1 MVDENRDYDVIIVGG
16 GSAGCVLAARLSED
30 AGRSVLLIE
39 AGPDYG
45 DDIAAWPPEMLNAIH
60 YDVNTHGWGYAN
72 LHSDDRDDVPL
83 PRARV
88 MGGSSTVNGTI
99 WVRGARDDYD
109 EWSRQGNEGWS
120 FNEILPYFKRAD
132 HDPEL
137 DPTMHGH
144 GGPMRIQRLDERVI
158 APYSRAMI
166 ESAAENGY
174 PFTTDINDP
183 DEGPSIGMIPTNVA
197 YGIRWNTAIAYL
209 NPARERPNLHIQ
221 DETAIDRL
229 IIKGDS
235 VRGVL
240 DTDGRAFRSGEV
252 ILSGGAYGS
261 PAILLR
267 SGIGPAQ
274 HLNDLGIEVKRD
286 LPGVGAGLMDHPSNL
301 MAFEIAPGHLPPSD
315 LRIARVETLVKARS
329 GQINAGYDLHLLSHG
344 TLYDEETGL
353 WTLVFR
359 PYLEY
364 SRSTGTVR
372 LTSADPDASLEIDHN
387 YLSDPADLQA
397 LADAVEIIRDFART
411 PPLATMHAGELKPGP
426 TAVSRDDLLTYI
438 RRHVTTTFHPA
449 CTCRMG
455 PPSDPTAVVD
465 HQGRVHG
472 LPGLRV
478 CDASIFPRIPRANL
492 NWPAIAAAER
502 IAEWVREG

>member
-1 MVDENRDYDVIIVGG
+1 MVEGHDYDVIVVGG

-30 AGRSVLLIE
+30 PGRSVLLIE

-45 DDIAAWPPEMLNAIH
+45 PDVAAWPPEMLNAIH
-60 YDVNTHGWGYAN
+60 YDVNTHSWGYTN
-72 LHSDDRDDVPL
+72 LQSVEREDVSL

-99 WVRGARDDYD
+99 WIRGARADYD
-109 EWSRQGNEGWS
+109 EWARLGNDGWA
-120 FNEILPYFKRAD
+120 FDQILPYFKRAE

-137 DPTMHGH
+137 NPALHGH
-144 GGPMRIQRLDERVI
+144 GGPMRIQRLDERVMS
-158 APYSRAMI
+158 PFSRALV
-166 ESAAENGY
+166 ESAAEHGY
-174 PFTTDINDP
+174 PFTANINDP

-209 NPARERPNLHIQ
+209 NPARERPNLHIL
-221 DETAIDRL
+221 DETAIDKLL
-229 IIKGDS
+229 IEDAT

-240 DTDGRAFRSGEV
+240 TINGREIRANEV
-252 ILSGGAYGS
+252 VLSCGTYGS

-267 SGIGPAQ
+267 SGIGPAD
-274 HLNDLGIEVKRD
+274 HLNEIGIDVRHD
-286 LPGVGAGLMDHPSNL
+286 LPGVGEHLMDHPSIL
-301 MAFEIAPGHLPPSD
+301 MAFEMAVDHLPPSD

-329 GQINAGYDLHLLSHG
+329 SQIDSDYDLHLLSHG
-344 TLYDEETGL
+344 TLLDEETGT

-372 LTSADPDASLEIDHN
+372 LTSADPNAPLEIDHN

-397 LADAVEIIRDFART
+397 LADGVEIIRDFART
-411 PPLATMHAGELKPGP
+411 PPLATMLAGEVRPGP
-426 TAVSRDDLLTYI
+426 GTSDREGLLKYI
-438 RRHVTTTFHPA
+438 RHHVTTTFHPA

-455 PPSDPTAVVD
+455 PEGDPTAVVD

-472 LPGLRV
+472 LSGLRV

-492 NWPAIAAAER
+492 NWPAIATAER
-502 IAEWVREG
+502 IAEWLRTG

>member
-1 MVDENRDYDVIIVGG
+1 
-16 GSAGCVLAARLSED
+16 
-30 AGRSVLLIE
+30 
-39 AGPDYG
+39 
-45 DDIAAWPPEMLNAIH
+45 MLNAIH
-60 YDVNTHGWGYAN
+60 YDVNTHSWGYAN
-72 LHSDDRDDVPL
+72 LQSVDREDVPL

-99 WVRGARDDYD
+99 WIRGARKDYD
-109 EWSRQGNEGWS
+109 EWARLGNEGWS
-120 FNEILPYFKRAD
+120 FDEILPYFKRAE

-137 DPTMHGH
+137 DPALHGH
-144 GGPMRIQRLDERVI
+144 GGPMRIHRLDERVL
-158 APYSRAMI
+158 APYSRALI

-174 PFTTDINDP
+174 PFTADINDP
-183 DEGPSIGMIPTNVA
+183 DEGPSIGLIPTNVA

-209 NPARERPNLHIQ
+209 NPARQRHNLHIL
-221 DETAIDRL
+221 DETAVDKVL
-229 IIKGDS
+229 IEEGAA
-235 VRGVL
+235 RGVIT
-240 DTDGRAFRSGEV
+240 TDGQELRAGEV
-252 ILSGGAYGS
+252 ILACGTYGS

-267 SGIGPAQ
+267 SGVGPAD
-274 HLNDLGIEVKRD
+274 HLREVGLVVKHD
-286 LPGVGAGLMDHPSNL
+286 LPGVGAHLMDHPSIL
-301 MAFEIAPGHLPPSD
+301 MAFEMAEDHLPPSD

-329 GQINAGYDLHLLSHG
+329 SQIDADYDLHLLSHG
-344 TLYDEETGL
+344 TLFDGNAGV

-372 LTSADPDASLEIDHN
+372 LTSTDPDAPLEIDHN

-397 LADAVEIIRDFART
+397 LADGVEIIRDFART
-411 PPLATMHAGELKPGP
+411 QPLAGMLAGEVRPGP
-426 TAVSRDDLLTYI
+426 TASSREDLLAYI
-438 RRHVTTTFHPA
+438 RRHVTTTFHPSS
-449 CTCRMG
+449 TCRMG
-455 PPSDPTAVVD
+455 PASDPTAVVD

-472 LPGLRV
+472 LTGLRV